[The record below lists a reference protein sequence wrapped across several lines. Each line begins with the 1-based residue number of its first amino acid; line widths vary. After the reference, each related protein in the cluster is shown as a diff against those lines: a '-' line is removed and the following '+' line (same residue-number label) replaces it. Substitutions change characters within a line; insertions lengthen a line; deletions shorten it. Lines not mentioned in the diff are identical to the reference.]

1 MSRAVFFDADGTIC
15 DLKEGI
21 SVSTRES
28 LPVLRKNGHT
38 AWLCTG
44 RCRAMIPE
52 ELAAGFDGIVAACGT
67 YLEYQGKT
75 LFNHELSCAEALRS
89 VQVLRKYRMIPVL
102 EGAEAMYYDLDEYT
116 TRIDSYCGLI
126 TQQLGPK
133 RKPIAGNEN
142 RLRINKISAKRT
154 PASDEERA
162 CRELND
168 LYDYIVH
175 GEGMARTTIEMVPK
189 GYSKATGIAAVCRI
203 FGIPWEDTVVFGD
216 SNNDLSMF
224 QYAAVKVAMGNAT
237 KELRT
242 LADYVTDT
250 MFEDGIQHGLK
261 HLGLIE

>member
-15 DLKEGI
+15 DLKKGI
-21 SVSTRES
+21 
-28 LPVLRKNGHT
+28 PVLRKNGHT

-126 TQQLGPK
+126 TQ
-133 RKPIAGNEN
+133 
-142 RLRINKISAKRT
+142 
-154 PASDEERA
+154 
-162 CRELND
+162 
-168 LYDYIVH
+168 
-175 GEGMARTTIEMVPK
+175 
-189 GYSKATGIAAVCRI
+189 
-203 FGIPWEDTVVFGD
+203 
-216 SNNDLSMF
+216 
-224 QYAAVKVAMGNAT
+224 
-237 KELRT
+237 
-242 LADYVTDT
+242 
-250 MFEDGIQHGLK
+250 
-261 HLGLIE
+261 